1 MPDAAAQPPAATLS
15 LSARLAL
22 GITALLVVG
31 GLALALAAF
40 AYGRTAARDAFDRLL
55 VGAANDIASA
65 IAVENGQVVVALPV
79 SAFEL
84 LALAQDDRIAYQVRD
99 VDGRV
104 LTGYPDLPRPPE
116 GARFYDAPFRGE
128 PARYLRLTRRFAERA
143 VSGSVEVTVGQ
154 TLRART
160 DLAYDITR
168 KALYGLAVGGIAM
181 LALALL
187 VVRSALRP
195 LDRLAREL
203 SQRDPQDLTPLV
215 ASPPREVAPMVGA
228 VNGFMARL
236 DKQLD
241 ILRNLISDTAH
252 QLRTPVAALRAQ
264 ADLALSE
271 KDPVRRARAVERIH
285 KRSLSLGRLLDQMLS
300 HALVVHRTGSIR
312 RERVDLRDVALD
324 LVEAGDHPALAAGT
338 RLTLAIGDRPVPVLA
353 DPLSLREAASNL
365 LSNALNHGHPPITIG
380 TSVEGGMHLLW
391 ILDAGPGPSDTV
403 RAALGQRFQRSAAS
417 SGQSAGLGLA
427 ISRSVAEAYGGC
439 LRFDPVPGGFRAA
452 LVLPAEGGPS

>member
-1 MPDAAAQPPAATLS
+1 MPEAPPRPAASLS
-15 LSARLAL
+15 LAARLAL
-22 GITALLVVG
+22 GITALLLVG
-31 GLALALAAF
+31 GLTLALAAF
-40 AYGRTAARDAFDRLL
+40 AYGRAAAREAFDRLL

-65 IAVENGQVVVALPV
+65 IAVESGRIVVDLPV

-99 VDGRV
+99 VNGSV
-104 LTGYPDLPRPPE
+104 LTGYRDLPRPPQ
-116 GARFYDAPFRGE
+116 GAQFYDAVFRGE

-143 VSGSVEVTVGQ
+143 VSGSVEVIVGQ

-168 KALYGLAVGGIAM
+168 KALYGLAIGGVAM

-203 SQRDPQDLTPLV
+203 SERDPQDLTPLV
-215 ASPPREVAPMVGA
+215 ANAPREVAPLVGA
-228 VNGFMARL
+228 VNSFMARL
-236 DKQLD
+236 DRQLD

-271 KDPVRRARAVERIH
+271 PDPTRRARVIERIH
-285 KRSLSLGRLLDQMLS
+285 KRSVSLGRLLDQMLS
-300 HALVVHRTGSIR
+300 HALVVHRTGSVR
-312 RERVDLRDVALD
+312 RESVDLRDVALD
-324 LVEAGDHPALAAGT
+324 LVEAGDHPALAGGAP
-338 RLTLAIGDRPVPVLA
+338 LSLEIGAVPVPVLA

-365 LSNALNHGHPPITIG
+365 LSNALNHGRPPI
-380 TSVEGGMHLLW
+380 SVGASIEDGMHLLW
-391 ILDAGPGPSDTV
+391 IRDAGPGPSAEV
-403 RAALGQRFQRSAAS
+403 RAALGQRFQRSAAAA
-417 SGQSAGLGLA
+417 GQTAGLGLA
-427 ISRSVAEAYGGC
+427 ISHAVAEAYGGC
-439 LRFDPVPGGFRAA
+439 LRFDLVPGGFRAA
-452 LVLPAEGGPS
+452 LVLPGEGTPP